1 MTLEDDFL
9 VFTSPHPH
17 HAGNGK
23 KHWAGAQRPK
33 AETGEKNVRNDW
45 MSKTDKTRPVNSV
58 LTIPNVSDNPT
69 PHQKPANCAY
79 SIPGGKNLNLKLR
92 MQAKKIGLIPGSPQW
107 RAYVLGT
114 VSAMKKRKRGKSF
127 RECVTPGNY
136 CQNGTT
142 PLFLSLPENEGKK
155 CSIRST

>member
-1 MTLEDDFL
+1 MTLKDDFL
-9 VFTSPHPH
+9 VFSSPHPDP
-17 HAGNGK
+17 AGNGK

-33 AETGEKNVRNDW
+33 AETGEKNVQNDLT
-45 MSKTDKTRPVNSV
+45 STADKKRPVNCV
-58 LTIPNVSDNPT
+58 FTITEPLDSPT
-69 PHQKPANCAY
+69 YHPKPTNCAY
-79 SIPGGKNLNLKLR
+79 TNQGGKNLNLKLR
-92 MQAKKIGLIPGSPQW
+92 KQAHKLGLIPGSPQW

-114 VSAMKKRKRGKSF
+114 VAAMKKRKRGKSF

-136 CQNGTT
+136 CQNGTN

>member
-9 VFTSPHPH
+9 VFTSRHPH
-17 HAGNGK
+17 HAGNGE

-33 AETGEKNVRNDW
+33 AKTGEKNVLND
-45 MSKTDKTRPVNSV
+45 STSTDGKNKSVNYV
-58 LTIPNVSDNPT
+58 FTIPQPSDSPV
-69 PHQKPANCAY
+69 PHQKPTNCAY
-79 SIPGGKNLNLKLR
+79 TNPGGKNLNLKLR
-92 MQAKKIGLIPGSPQW
+92 KQAKKIGLIPGSPQW

-114 VSAMKKRKRGKSF
+114 ISAMKKRKRKESF

-142 PLFLSLPENEGKK
+142 PLFLPTPENEGKK
-155 CSIRST
+155 CSIPST